1 MTMVIYALRLCVS
14 VHSQASCST
23 RINLMWYHQTRNLHS
38 SNIAWITVILTRF
51 NWGTCLNNNNSLPK
65 MDNVRAFPYHQICG
79 WEKGKYMAAHF
90 KSVHKTEKTSIC
102 ALLSIKNQLTSQF
115 FLYEVVKVS
124 SKAPILKTKLK

>member
-1 MTMVIYALRLCVS
+1 MV
-14 VHSQASCST
+14 
-23 RINLMWYHQTRNLHS
+23 
-38 SNIAWITVILTRF
+38 
-51 NWGTCLNNNNSLPK
+51 
-65 MDNVRAFPYHQICG
+65 
-79 WEKGKYMAAHF
+79 AHF